1 MREVGLAGAYA
12 AAKLKGKRGQDLL
25 VTKRRGDRFAADAV
39 LLVGVGKKADFTV
52 TAARRA
58 LGRVAPTA
66 RRFGSVATTVPQAF
80 GARQAADA
88 VGAAAE
94 GLALGAYRFDRYK
107 STKELDGPLRRVSVL
122 GSSKW
127 DAAPMKAAVKQAG
140 IVADAVNWARDLVN
154 TPAGDMP
161 PAQIAREAQAM
172 AK

>member
-1 MREVGLAGAYA
+1 MTTFSYASDAAAAVKAGLLIVPVFEGPGPGPGVKEVGLADAYA

-52 TAARRA
+52 AAARRA
-58 LGRVAPTA
+58 LGRVAGSA

-94 GLALGAYRFDRYK
+94 GLALGAYRFDR
-107 STKELDGPLRRVSVL
+107 
-122 GSSKW
+122 
-127 DAAPMKAAVKQAG
+127 
-140 IVADAVNWARDLVN
+140 
-154 TPAGDMP
+154 
-161 PAQIAREAQAM
+161 
-172 AK
+172 